1 MDFYGFK
8 LLGKEDVPSY
18 DGKASLYLH
27 EKTGFRVICVE
38 NKDIEQFFSYV
49 VYTPCENSSGV
60 FHIIEHTVLSGSRK
74 YPVKDAFTTQMSR
87 GCPTFMNAMTGAD
100 RTYYLASSAVRAD
113 FDNLFKVYSDAVFD
127 PLLRK
132 ETFLQEGIRVSY
144 DGGPHFDG
152 VVFSEMQ
159 GAVSQHESVLSTLSG
174 HGLFTGC
181 QYQNE
186 SGGLPRR

>member
-1 MDFYGFK
+1 MDLYGFK
-8 LLGKEDVPSY
+8 LEGEEAVPSY
-18 DGKASLYLH
+18 DGRASLYVH
-27 EKTGFRVICVE
+27 NKSGFKVIAIE

-60 FHIIEHTVLSGSRK
+60 FHIIEHTVLSGSKK

-87 GCPTFMNAMTGAD
+87 GCATFMNAMTGAD
-100 RTYYLASSAVRAD
+100 RTYYLASSAVKKD
-113 FDNLFKVYSDAVFD
+113 FENIFKVYTDAVFS

-144 DGGPHFDG
+144 EGKPHFDG

-159 GAVSQHESVLSTLSG
+159 GATSQHESVLSSLSS
-174 HGLFTGC
+174 HGLFTG
-181 QYQNE
+181 
-186 SGGLPRR
+186 